1 MGSLSDYAEKKV
13 LDHLVGK
20 TALTMPTAYIALST
34 ADPLDAGS
42 GIAEPVANGYTRK
55 ATVAADWNAAAG
67 ASPGTTTNAN
77 ALSFPQASGSWGT
90 ITHFA
95 IFDALSGG
103 NMLFQGQLTVSK
115 AVASGDTLSFA
126 AGQISLTMD

>member
-1 MGSLSDYAEKKV
+1 MSSLSDYAEKKV
-13 LDHLVGK
+13 LDHLIGK
-20 TALTMPTAYIALST
+20 TALAMPTAYLALST
-34 ADPLDAGS
+34 ANPLDAGS
-42 GIAEPVANGYTRK
+42 GIAEPVGNGYTRK
-55 ATVAADWNAAAG
+55 ATAGSDWNAAAG
-67 ASPGTTTNAN
+67 ASPGTTTNAT
-77 ALSFPQASGSWGT
+77 ALSFPQATGSWGI

-103 NMLFQGQLTVSK
+103 NMIWYGPLTAAK